1 MRSADVDRT
10 RALAGRWG
18 TWILPYW
25 MESQLDPSASA
36 WEPDSGDGPLR
47 NVAAHDVAPVG
58 TIGAPQ
64 VATVD
69 PRGLVTP
76 VDGGWSLDWWVG
88 ADDRWHIPSREVAVR
103 QSLLEAAPVVDT
115 AMRVPGG
122 DVAQRVWAFAD
133 PDAGPV
139 LAVELRNDGRVP
151 VAIALAVRPYGV
163 DGAARVDE
171 ISIDTRG
178 IVVDGR
184 RAVWFPKPAARVAA
198 STWDDGDVASVVMSG
213 GALEAS
219 DVSARCDAGLAQ
231 VAAVMPLS
239 HGTSFVVLLPLDPD
253 AVDVGAAAPDVVPPA
268 DAVARGWAS
277 HRSRSARMV
286 VPDANLATAFDVA
299 LSQVMLAAAGAR
311 LDRPG
316 VREVA
321 TFTRAL
327 DRMGLRDE
335 VDPVIAGLADGQGP
349 GGRLGGDDPDQAAT
363 GAVLVAAGSH
373 WSLGRDDA
381 LVDAL
386 AGQLAAGA
394 HHRPGAGRLV
404 RKLPPLGPVAAAWQ
418 LAGSRQVAVALSAT
432 GQPDAAAAIDAA
444 TRDLVEAV
452 ANAAVELDAAEML
465 DLLLLDVV
473 APSSAEADLV
483 VERVQLHDS
492 AVVVQH
498 PSGLSPERTARLASV
513 ELRRGSRDAL
523 DRIQWLIGAAGSD
536 RAWPTVVSPRS
547 GLGCGGSAWSAVA
560 AAAFVDLV
568 ADLMCVVD
576 VDTRQVRILP
586 VVAEDWLGSGI
597 EAHGLCTPLGVVS
610 FAIRWHGERPAVLWE
625 VEAHDDGEI
634 HVSVPGL
641 DPSWSSDDAKGDA
654 LLAAPA
660 VGDSPSD
667 DINDTVTEGGL
678 EGGEAEGGGGD
689 GPRLP
694 PEGISF
700 G

>member
-1 MRSADVDRT
+1 MRPADVDRT

-18 TWILPYW
+18 TWILPHW
-25 MESQLDPSASA
+25 MEVQLDPSGPG
-36 WEPDSGDGPLR
+36 WEPDSGEGPLR
-47 NVAAHDVAPVG
+47 NVAAHDAAPVG

-76 VDGGWSLDWWVG
+76 VAGGWSLDWWVG
-88 ADDRWHIPSREVAVR
+88 ADDRWHVPAREVAVR
-103 QSLLEAAPVVDT
+103 QSLLDAAPVVDT

-133 PDAGPV
+133 PGAGPV

-151 VAIALAVRPYGV
+151 VALALAVRPYGV
-163 DGAARVDE
+163 DGASRVDE
-171 ISIDTRG
+171 ITIDARG

-184 RAVWFPKPAARVAA
+184 RAVWFPKAAARVAA
-198 STWDDGDVASVVMSG
+198 SSWDDGDVASVVMSG
-213 GALEAS
+213 AALDAS

-231 VAAVMPLS
+231 AAAVMPLS

-253 AVDVGAAAPDVVPPA
+253 SVDVGAAAPEVVPPA
-268 DAVARGWAS
+268 DAVSRGWAS
-277 HRSRSARMV
+277 HRSRSVRV
-286 VPDANLATAFDVA
+286 VHPDTNLAAAFDAA

-316 VREVA
+316 VRDVA
-321 TFTRAL
+321 AITRAL
-327 DRMGLRDE
+327 DRMGLREE
-335 VDPVIAGLADGQGP
+335 VDPVIAGLPDGQGQ
-349 GGRLGGDDPDQAAT
+349 GGRLGGDDPDRAAT
-363 GAVLVAAGSH
+363 GAALVAAGRH

-394 HHRPGAGRLV
+394 HHRPGTGRLV
-404 RKLPPLGPVAAAWQ
+404 RRAAPLGPIEAAWQ
-418 LAGSRQVAVALSAT
+418 LAGSRQVAAALAAS

-444 TRDLVEAV
+444 TGDLVEVV
-452 ANAAVELDAAEML
+452 ANAATEHAPADML
-465 DLLLLDVV
+465 DLLMLDVV
-473 APSSAEADLV
+473 APTSVDADGI
-483 VERVQLHDS
+483 VQRLQMHDR
-492 AVVVQH
+492 AVVVAQ

-513 ELRRGSRDAL
+513 ELRRGDRSAL

-536 RAWPTVVSPRS
+536 RAWPAVVSPRS
-547 GLGCGGSAWSAVA
+547 GLGCGGAAWSAVA

-568 ADLMCVVD
+568 ADLLCVVD
-576 VDTRQVRILP
+576 VAARQVRILP
-586 VVAEDWLGSGI
+586 VVAQDWLGAGI
-597 EAHGLCTPLGVVS
+597 EAHGLRTPLGVVS

-625 VEAHDDGEI
+625 VEAHDDAEI

-641 DPSWSSDDAKGDA
+641 DPSWSSDDAKGEA
-654 LLAAPA
+654 LLATPA
-660 VGDSPSD
+660 
-667 DINDTVTEGGL
+667 L
-678 EGGEAEGGGGD
+678 GD
-689 GPRLP
+689 GPMADRGDLVAAAGHENGSASDAADGPTP
-694 PEGISF
+694 PAEGISF